1 MTDQAYAA
9 ELPGLPRAALT
20 AWFARELPQLEAG
33 DTWRASVIAGGLSNI
48 TYRVLVPTGTVVLR
62 RPPLAGVVPSA
73 HDMVREYTVQRALAD
88 AGGAAVP
95 VPVPLALCT
104 DTGVLGAPFYVMAEV
119 AGTVL
124 RGAGDTAALTV
135 AQRAALC
142 DGLIDALVALHAVD
156 PGAAGLSAFGRPEGY
171 TARQVKRWAEQ
182 WQRTATRDLPDMA
195 RLFAGLAERVP
206 PRSDNA
212 IVHGDFRLDNTIVD
226 LSGDP
231 PRIAAV
237 LDWELSTLGD
247 PLADLGMF
255 LTYWYD
261 SHLAEDAAFGHTA
274 GLTAWPG
281 FPDTDAVAQAY
292 ASRAGRDLSELAFYR
307 ALGAMKLAVI
317 LEGVHARHLGG
328 HTISAGYDGVDKAVP
343 VLTARGLELLRERPA

>member
-1 MTDQAYAA
+1 MSRDAYEA

-20 AWFARELPQLEAG
+20 AWFARELPQLDAG
-33 DTWRASVIAGGLSNI
+33 DAWRARVIAGGLSNI
-48 TYRVLVPTGTVVLR
+48 TYRIEVPGGTVVLR

-73 HDMVREYTVQRALAD
+73 HDMIREHTVQSALAG
-88 AGGAAVP
+88 AGGGVVP
-95 VPVPLALCT
+95 VPTPLALCA
-104 DTGVLGAPFYVMAEV
+104 DTGVLGAPFYVMADV

-124 RGAGDTAALTV
+124 RGAEDTAALGEV
-135 AQRAALC
+135 QRAALA
-142 DGLIDALVALHAVD
+142 GSLVDALVALHSVD
-156 PGAAGLSAFGRPEGY
+156 PDAVGLSGFGRPQGY
-171 TARQVKRWAEQ
+171 TARQVRRWGEQ
-182 WQRTATRDLPDMA
+182 WRRTATRDLPDMA
-195 RLFAGLAERVP
+195 RLLAGLADRVP
-206 PRSDNA
+206 RHGDSA
-212 IVHGDFRLDNTIVD
+212 IVHGDYRLDNTIVD

-261 SHLAEDAAFGHTA
+261 SHLVEGAAFGQIA
-274 GLTAWPG
+274 GLTAAPG

-292 ASRAGRDLSELAFYR
+292 AVRSGRDVSELRFHR

-317 LEGVHARHLGG
+317 LEGVHARYLGG
-328 HTISAGYDGVDKAVP
+328 RTISAGYEGVEEAVP
-343 VLTARGLELLRERPA
+343 VLTARGLELLG